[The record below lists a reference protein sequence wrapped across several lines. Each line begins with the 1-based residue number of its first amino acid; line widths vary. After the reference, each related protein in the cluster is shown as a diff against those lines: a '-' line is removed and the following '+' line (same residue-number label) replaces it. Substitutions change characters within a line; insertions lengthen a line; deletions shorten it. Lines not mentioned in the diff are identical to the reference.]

1 MRGRESSGCESI
13 EQLLPLVVNGRLS
26 EQDEARV
33 ALHLASCETCQDEL
47 ACVLR
52 LAESFKHTVDAGC
65 SPKQGQLNV
74 VFASLHTLH
83 SMDMPQAT
91 GAHSNADR
99 LAERRAVLAEAVV
112 DQLALQCPGLGW
124 IRRAYRV
131 YRCLS
136 AGDFARDLRVGPIT
150 IAF

>member
-74 VFASLHTLH
+74 VFASLHTLY
-83 SMDMPQAT
+83 STDMPQAT
-91 GAHSNADR
+91 GGHSNADK

-136 AGDFARDLRVGPIT
+136 AGGFARDLRVGPIT